1 MAKAIYRNKGE
12 TIEYTNPSS
21 SKVVEAGTI
30 VTVGSMVGVAAG
42 EIPASGVGCL
52 HVVGVFELPKNTS
65 LAINAGDKV
74 YYSTSSNVVTKTD
87 TDVPCGF
94 AVAAA
99 NASDTIVYVK
109 IG

>member
-21 SKVVEAGTI
+21 TKVVEAGTI
-30 VTVGSMVGVAAG
+30 VSLTSRIGIAAA
-42 EIPASGVGCL
+42 EIPAAAVGCV
-52 HVVGVFELPKNTS
+52 HVVGVYELPKTAS
-65 LAINAGDKV
+65 LAIAAGDLV
-74 YYSTSSNVVTKTD
+74 YFSTSTNAVTKTN

-94 AVAAA
+94 AVAEAA
-99 NASDTIVYVK
+99 ADDTVVYVK

>member
-21 SKVVEAGTI
+21 TMVVEAGTI
-30 VTVGSMVGVAAG
+30 VDLTSRIGVAAA
-42 EIPASGVGCL
+42 EIPAAAVGSV
-52 HVVGVFELPKNTS
+52 HVVGVYELPKTAS
-65 LAINAGDKV
+65 LKIAAGDLV
-74 YYSTSSNVVTKTD
+74 YFSTSTNAVTKTN

-99 NASDTIVYVK
+99 AADDTVVYVK